1 MWMCRL
7 FLNRNRINSLNPL
20 WMKQGR
26 TITASDFRK
35 TRQKALA
42 EELIKPK
49 YQAYGFRT
57 VDLLKN
63 LSDHFRNPAQIRY
76 EMNKMK
82 AMEVISKPN
91 NKSFYRVTET
101 GWKWLWLE
109 ICSANHLIRQSI
121 RFTRWETCSNPTNFR
136 HHVHRKF
143 PYIQFLCGF
152 SIFYRE
158 MFFRLHALTPLRP
171 SRPNAN

>member
-1 MWMCRL
+1 M
-7 FLNRNRINSLNPL
+7 LNCCADVDVASIFESEPDKFSQPITDNS
-20 WMKQGR
+20 GR

-42 EELIKPK
+42 EELVKPK

-57 VDLLKN
+57 ADLFKN
-63 LSDHFRNPAQIRY
+63 LSDRFRNPAQIRN

-82 AMEVISKPN
+82 AREIISKPN

-109 ICSANHLIRQSI
+109 ICSANHLK
-121 RFTRWETCSNPTNFR
+121 NPMISRVMKN
-136 HHVHRKF
+136 
-143 PYIQFLCGF
+143 Q
-152 SIFYRE
+152 
-158 MFFRLHALTPLRP
+158 ALKIAEQP
-171 SRPNAN
+171 SRIEKAYELIQEGLCKLTQELAVIS